1 MSFPAEGQSVTLL
14 MQDMDRRGSSNDGG
28 KESPEGEK
36 SRTHDKQKLLDQT

>member
-14 MQDMDRRGSSNDGG
+14 VYDMDRRGCSNDGG

-36 SRTHDKQKLLDQT
+36 SRTHNEQKLLD